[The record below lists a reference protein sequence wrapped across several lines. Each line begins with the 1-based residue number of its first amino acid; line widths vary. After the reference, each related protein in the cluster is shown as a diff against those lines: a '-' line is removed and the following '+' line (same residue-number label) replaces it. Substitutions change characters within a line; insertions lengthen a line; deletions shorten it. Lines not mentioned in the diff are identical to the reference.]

1 MRIGA
6 IESFINWIESK
17 TLADHWSFDAA
28 VGYAKHKG
36 LFVRNEIVC
45 IKTLYNYIHK
55 GVLGI
60 KAIDLPL
67 VVRRSQRKSIFILL
81 DLILLGNMD
90 QTKGIR
96 VYFVDVYRKECQ
108 QKPFQRKQFNE
119 YFNGVIICHASF

>member
-45 IKTLYNYIHK
+45 TK
-55 GVLGI
+55 
-60 KAIDLPL
+60 
-67 VVRRSQRKSIFILL
+67 Q
-81 DLILLGNMD
+81 LI
-90 QTKGIR
+90 
-96 VYFVDVYRKECQ
+96 Y
-108 QKPFQRKQFNE
+108 
-119 YFNGVIICHASF
+119 HW

>member
-28 VGYAKHKG
+28 VGYAKQKG

-45 IKTLYNYIHK
+45 TKTLYNYIHN

-108 QKPFQRKQFNE
+108 
-119 YFNGVIICHASF
+119 

>member
-45 IKTLYNYIHK
+45 TKTLYNYIHK

-67 VVRRSQRKSIFILL
+67 VVRRSQRKSISRKHKRERKSIFILL

-108 QKPFQRKQFNE
+108 
-119 YFNGVIICHASF
+119 